1 LRLVAVA
8 SDDRAPLAPDVPTAR
23 QAVFRP
29 CPVRRPQPVRTEGDA
44 EKLRARIAG
53 DVRETLADAEVARRL
68 TAMGYIPRTEST
80 AELAA
85 MLDRERV
92 RWTEVAR
99 MYGAKP
105 QQ

>member
-1 LRLVAVA
+1 LPVAIIGFPIPGPNTILRND
-8 SDDRAPLAPDVPTAR
+8 S
-23 QAVFRP
+23 
-29 CPVRRPQPVRTEGDA
+29 
-44 EKLRARIAG
+44 
-53 DVRETLADAEVARRL
+53 
-68 TAMGYIPRTEST
+68 YIPRTEST

-105 QQ
+105 LQ